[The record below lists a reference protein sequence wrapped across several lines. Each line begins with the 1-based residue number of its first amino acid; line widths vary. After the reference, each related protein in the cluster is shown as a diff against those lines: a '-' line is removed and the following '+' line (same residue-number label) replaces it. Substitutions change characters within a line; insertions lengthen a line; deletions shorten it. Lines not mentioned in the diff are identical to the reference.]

1 MSKEIVI
8 NKHSL
13 QVKQY
18 NGQNV
23 VTFKEIDLCHERPS
37 GTAKRNFNKNKKHF
51 TEGTDYFTIPYSEFS
66 TNFVPNSSKAGNPNN
81 TVTLIT
87 ESGYLMLVKS
97 FTDELSWN
105 VQRMLVDSYFNYKEE
120 KPYEYFDKT
129 YNGEPVLTL
138 EDAEHIT
145 GIKANT
151 LNAFLHKYAVA
162 YWDYFVVAK
171 DNLKKFKDENPKVKR
186 IASKIL
192 VVTYDGIKAIC
203 KFYGLGIDEPKQFAV
218 KKTNEQLTL
227 PDVSEDD
234 TDKMLEQIKASKART
249 ATINTLLEELEKL
262 VAYKNG
268 NEMEKT
274 LYDYYVPSY
283 IRVLGSFQIKIN
295 R

>member
-105 VQRMLVDSYFNYKEE
+105 VQRMLVNSYFNYKEE

-129 YNGEPVLTL
+129 YNGEPVLSLT
-138 EDAEHIT
+138 DIEHLT
-145 GIKANT
+145 GIDTATANC
-151 LNAFLHKYAVA
+151 H
-162 YWDYFVVAK
+162 
-171 DNLKKFKDENPKVKR
+171 LKKHGIMSSEYYLLSDGELVNFKKENPKTPR
-186 IASKIL
+186 LASKIFL
-192 VVTYDGIKAIC
+192 VTKRGFTVLCDAYKIKVEMPKCFAEKKFEQLKLPETAEDKLASQIKTAREKTIVINALLDKLEYFAKHKGESNMRGIMYDLYAPAIC
-203 KFYGLGIDEPKQFAV
+203 
-218 KKTNEQLTL
+218 
-227 PDVSEDD
+227 
-234 TDKMLEQIKASKART
+234 
-249 ATINTLLEELEKL
+249 
-262 VAYKNG
+262 
-268 NEMEKT
+268 
-274 LYDYYVPSY
+274 
-283 IRVLGSFQIKIN
+283 RVLGCFQIDIN
-295 R
+295 E

>member
-37 GTAKRNFNKNKKHF
+37 GTAGRNFRANKQHF
-51 TEGTDYFTIPYSEFS
+51 IEGKDYFSVELTTDEIRRQFGI
-66 TNFVPNSSKAGNPNN
+66 SKNAGR

-105 VQRMLVDSYFNYKEE
+105 VQRMLVNSYFNYKEE

-186 IASKIL
+186 LASKIL